1 MLVKYNRSL
10 LGSAAWCIMSLSGNR
25 QDMIVGVLALQG
37 TFIEH
42 IGMLRQ
48 LGVEAPP
55 IRLPRE
61 LDTLDGLIIPGGEST
76 TMLRLME
83 SFGLIQPIREMA
95 RDGLPI
101 WGTCAGMVLLA
112 KNVSNYERETLGLMD
127 MKIRRNAFG
136 SQIDSFEVD
145 LEIPL
150 VGEEPFHAVFIRAP
164 VVKEAKPGVKILS
177 RLPDSTIVAA
187 RQNRLLA
194 CAFHPEFTDDLRF
207 HSYFLNM
214 VSQKLSH
221 NPEDGILQ
229 GSQLGP

>member
-1 MLVKYNRSL
+1 M
-10 LGSAAWCIMSLSGNR
+10 MSLSGNR
-25 QDMIVGVLALQG
+25 QDMKVGVLALQG

-42 IGMLRQ
+42 IDILRQ

-55 IRLPRE
+55 IRLPHE
-61 LDTLDGLIIPGGEST
+61 LNTLNALIIPGGEST

-83 SFGLIQPIREMA
+83 SFGLIHPIKEMA
-95 RDGLPI
+95 REGLPI

-112 KNVSNYERETLGLMD
+112 KSVSNYEMDTLGLMD
-127 MKIRRNAFG
+127 TKVRRNAFG
-136 SQIDSFEVD
+136 SQPDSFETG

-164 VVKEAKPGVKILS
+164 VIEEAKPGVKILS
-177 RLPDSTIVAA
+177 CLPDGTIVAV

-214 VSQKLSH
+214 FSQKLSH
-221 NPEDGILQ
+221 NSEDIILH
-229 GSQLGP
+229 GSQLVS

>member
-1 MLVKYNRSL
+1 MK
-10 LGSAAWCIMSLSGNR
+10 
-25 QDMIVGVLALQG
+25 VGVLALQG

-42 IGMLRQ
+42 IGMLQQ

-55 IRLPRE
+55 IRLPHE
-61 LDTLDGLIIPGGEST
+61 LNTLDGLIIPGGEST
-76 TMLRLME
+76 TMLKLIE

-95 RDGLPI
+95 RDGLAI

-112 KNVSNYERETLGLMD
+112 KNVSNYEMETLCLMD

-150 VGEEPFHAVFIRAP
+150 VDEEPFHAVFIRAP
-164 VVKEAKPGVKILS
+164 VIKEAEPGVKILS
-177 RLPDSTIVAA
+177 RLHDSTIVAA

-229 GSQLGP
+229 GSQLGH

>member
-1 MLVKYNRSL
+1 MK
-10 LGSAAWCIMSLSGNR
+10 
-25 QDMIVGVLALQG
+25 VGVLALQG

-42 IGMLRQ
+42 IGILRQ
-48 LGVEAPP
+48 LGVEALP
-55 IRLPRE
+55 IHLPHE
-61 LDTLDGLIIPGGEST
+61 LNTLDALIIPGGEST

-95 RDGLPI
+95 QDGLAI

-112 KNVSNYERETLGLMD
+112 KSISNYKMETLGLMD

-136 SQIDSFEVD
+136 SQIDSFEMD
-145 LEIPL
+145 MEIPA
-150 VGEEPFHAVFIRAP
+150 VGQEPFHAVFIRAP
-164 VVKEAKPGVKILS
+164 VVKEAEPGVKILS

-194 CAFHPEFTDDLRF
+194 CAFHPEFTDDSRF

-214 VSQKLSH
+214 VNQKLSH
-221 NPEDGILQ
+221 NPGDRILQ

>member
-1 MLVKYNRSL
+1 MR
-10 LGSAAWCIMSLSGNR
+10 M
-25 QDMIVGVLALQG
+25 GVLALQG

-42 IGMLRQ
+42 IGILRQ
-48 LGVEAPP
+48 LSVEAPP
-55 IRLPRE
+55 VRLPHE

-83 SFGLIQPIREMA
+83 NFGLIQPIRKMA
-95 RDGLPI
+95 QDGLPV
-101 WGTCAGMVLLA
+101 WGTCAGMILLA
-112 KNVSNYERETLGLMD
+112 KSVSNYGMETLGLMD
-127 MKIRRNAFG
+127 TKVRRNAFG
-136 SQIDSFEVD
+136 SQVDSFEAD

-150 VGEEPFHAVFIRAP
+150 VGKEPFHAVFIRAP
-164 VVKEAKPGVKILS
+164 IIEEAEPSVEILS
-177 RLPDSTIVAA
+177 RLPDGTIVAI

-221 NPEDGILQ
+221 NPEDGILRDRR
-229 GSQLGP
+229 LGA

>member
-1 MLVKYNRSL
+1 MN
-10 LGSAAWCIMSLSGNR
+10 LSGNR
-25 QDMIVGVLALQG
+25 QDMKVGVLALQG

-42 IGMLRQ
+42 IGILRQ

-55 IRLPRE
+55 IRLPHE

-83 SFGLIQPIREMA
+83 NFGLIQPIREMA
-95 RDGLPI
+95 RDGLAI
-101 WGTCAGMVLLA
+101 WGICAGMVLLA
-112 KNVSNYERETLGLMD
+112 KSISNYKMETLGLMD

-150 VGEEPFHAVFIRAP
+150 VGEELFHAVFIRAP
-164 VVKEAKPGVKILS
+164 IVQDAKPGVKILS

-187 RQNRLLA
+187 RQNQLLA
-194 CAFHPEFTDDLRF
+194 CAFHPEFTDDLRL
-207 HSYFLNM
+207 HSYFLSM

-221 NPEDGILQ
+221 NSESKILQ
-229 GSQLGP
+229 GSQLGS

>member
-1 MLVKYNRSL
+1 MK
-10 LGSAAWCIMSLSGNR
+10 
-25 QDMIVGVLALQG
+25 VGVLALQG

-42 IGMLRQ
+42 ISILRQ

-55 IRLPRE
+55 IRLPHE
-61 LDTLDGLIIPGGEST
+61 LDTLDGLVIPGGEST

-95 RDGLPI
+95 RDGLAI

-112 KNVSNYERETLGLMD
+112 KNISNYEMKTLGLMD

-145 LEIPL
+145 LEIPA

-164 VVKEAKPGVKILS
+164 VVKEAEPSVKVLS

-187 RQNRLLA
+187 KQNQLLA
-194 CAFHPEFTDDLRF
+194 CAFHPEFTGDLRF
-207 HSYFLNM
+207 HSYFLSM
-214 VSQKLSH
+214 VSQKLSR
-221 NPEDGILQ
+221 NPEDRILQ
-229 GSQLGP
+229 GIQLGS